1 LSAIEQMLTLEERQ
15 RIEARLANY
24 NIPLQILQMVAEQC
38 GGSLDTSVAGKGQ
51 ARQPKLPLLLA
62 RLNDQAILMLQQI
75 FLDCH
80 DIHSGFRL
88 AVFLSS
94 KHGPMNHKFVMDEK
108 IAGVSG
114 SKYSFDVCIYNRL
127 TGELKAVAMQNNST
141 GQKASDNRAISEFLH
156 AIEDVALAHRSL
168 YSAYYSSSYGYE
180 NASSIKKNSKSR
192 NNDEGKKLEIKFLEY
207 NDKMYFENKPL
218 SERFAT

>member
-1 LSAIEQMLTLEERQ
+1 MLTLEERQ

-88 AVFLSS
+88 
-94 KHGPMNHKFVMDEK
+94 
-108 IAGVSG
+108 
-114 SKYSFDVCIYNRL
+114 VCIYNRL